1 MNLKI
6 DVDYWILGQFVKN
19 CCQFLVSLAKPFM
32 ASPCANTK
40 SFQGREYSLA
50 EMFCVKC
57 KEKKTVPDDQTTMEK
72 TAKGRNMLRATCPTC
87 GTKMTKFTK

>member
-1 MNLKI
+1 MLTNQFCAHSSRIVATFPFRLK
-6 DVDYWILGQFVKN
+6 
-19 CCQFLVSLAKPFM
+19 SLLWPHHAVTPSRFR
-32 ASPCANTK
+32 N
-40 SFQGREYSLA
+40 GREYSLA

-72 TAKGRNMLRATCPTC
+72 TAKGRNMMRAVCPTC